1 MLRKYI
7 AAATCLFVLL
17 TIPGPKVATAVS
29 PPDLKTLCFHTQW
42 INYADRLDKQTT
54 TYFLREFPRQAMLIA
69 ARDELKLPT
78 RDQTLGEK
86 FLPDEP
92 TDHLLVADTATRSN
106 KTLRLRLLKFDFE
119 EAEECTR
126 RPTEKIPVWKNS
138 YSYRPGL
145 AAQQPDLLVA
155 MELASRTDFVEALK
169 SVGYE
174 RSDRKIKDIP
184 ANVAGSWEERLL
196 EVDMV
201 TQFAVVQECH
211 QAIAASGESEKRLG
225 VLARGYANL
234 CLLTNH
240 QRNALTFA
248 FAARSLLY
256 AQRMAV
262 AGKAEPSEDA
272 LWCRAYAWA
281 VTGFHH
287 NALADLAKLKERGA
301 EAKDWKLLIAPYC
314 EFDRPGLTDLASD
327 NNSLQAMALRLEYQL
342 VSVMRY
348 PQWMLDSGLK
358 VIQAAPTSYGVSGD
372 LARYGVNL
380 TAKRTGSRSGPLLFG
395 NFLPASIQR
404 APMVP
409 ESVTKLCAPTPLAK
423 KRLKELIV
431 DPNPTDEFSAAP
443 VGIAMKLNEA
453 DKLSTETGLCWSA
466 LAYLIEEETYTQVAN
481 YFSVA
486 MNATE
491 SSHVEEVKSILP
503 LIEGHRFSSYIETY
517 KYNAMQDQP
526 TIKKITQDLKIQD
539 PRNNMD
545 VMFYRLRPV
554 LREREKVGGVP
565 SYLAWDSGNLYQL
578 IDSLTHRSSRKTGNP
593 SFHGRQLGNWIGRI
607 APNSEIGLRLQV
619 EFAKNPS
626 VEQLKAWDSKLKT
639 DPLAIRLLGQWY
651 LQNDLP
657 EDAIRCFEK
666 SNTLLRNYATCS
678 WLAKTYW
685 DAKQYKKWE
694 DVFVDYLSHEDSSSG
709 HYFTRVA
716 LAKGYYS
723 FAEFERARPYALKAA
738 DFFGADGLGQ
748 ASFVEEALGNWER
761 SEFWIKQQSQNYP
774 TLLAFEWY
782 LWCNRT
788 GRGDRRAAWKL
799 AAKHFYSPPADPKR
813 AFEIDSGVFHLLE
826 GRVKESREAYQ
837 RSLKLAP
844 TFTATFMVAQLS
856 RRLEDE
862 ASRKAVIENFRKHLS
877 SVGEKDISPDVQAA
891 GLAILNLIDSDKPA
905 PAKEKIASAL
915 KSVDDP
921 ATRCAFTYFAA
932 SEFDSLGKSDEAIYF
947 WRKALRMPQRDGI
960 YSTLSGHEL
969 SKRFKTSR
977 TDDDQISKE
986 DFWSNQQLEHDW
998 N

>member
-7 AAATCLFVLL
+7 AAATCLLVLV

-29 PPDLKTLCFHTQW
+29 PPDRKTLCFHTQW
-42 INYADRLDKQTT
+42 INYADRLEKQTT
-54 TYFLREFPRQAMLIA
+54 SYFLREFPRQAMLIA
-69 ARDELKLPT
+69 ARDELRLPT
-78 RDQTLGEK
+78 RDQTIGEK
-86 FLPDEP
+86 FLPGEP

-106 KTLRLRLLKFDFE
+106 KTLQLRLLKFDLE
-119 EAEECTR
+119 EAEEWTW
-126 RPTEKIPVWKNS
+126 RPTEKTPVWKNS

-169 SVGYE
+169 SIGYK

-184 ANVAGSWEERLL
+184 ADVEGSWEERLL
-196 EVDMV
+196 EVNMV

-262 AGKAEPSEDA
+262 AGGAEPSEDA

-301 EAKDWKLLIAPYC
+301 EAKDWKLLISPYC
-314 EFDRPGLTDLASD
+314 EFDRLALTNLASED
-327 NNSLQAMALRLEYQL
+327 DSLQAIALRLEYQL
-342 VSVMRY
+342 VSSMRY
-348 PQWMLDSGLK
+348 PQWMLESGIK
-358 VIQAAPTSYGVSGD
+358 VIRAVPTAYGVAGD
-372 LARYGVNL
+372 LARYGSNL
-380 TAKRTGSRSGPLLFG
+380 TTKRTGAGIGPQLFG
-395 NFLPASIQR
+395 QFVTRSIGQNLMI
-404 APMVP
+404 PD
-409 ESVTKLCAPTPLAK
+409 SVVELCGTTTAAK
-423 KRLKELIV
+423 SQLEELIA
-431 DPNPTDEFSAAP
+431 DPNPRDKFSAAP
-443 VGIAMKLNEA
+443 AGIAMKLHEV
-453 DKLSTETGLCWSA
+453 DKQSSETGLCWSA
-466 LAYLIEEETYTQVAN
+466 LAYLLEEEMYTQVAN

-486 MNATE
+486 MDATE
-491 SSHVEEVKSILP
+491 TSHVDEVKSILP
-503 LIEGHRFSSYIETY
+503 LIEGHRYASYIATY
-517 KYNAMQDQP
+517 QYNATRDQP
-526 TIKKITQDLKIQD
+526 TIKRITKDLVIQD
-539 PRNNMD
+539 PRHNMD
-545 VMFYRLRPV
+545 PMVNRLRPV
-554 LREREKVGGVP
+554 LSKREWVGGMP
-565 SYLAWDSGNLYQL
+565 SNLAWDVGNLYQL
-578 IDSLTHRSSRKTGNP
+578 IDSLTHRSFQKTGNP

-626 VEQLKAWDSKLKT
+626 VKTLKAWDSKLKT

-651 LQNDLP
+651 LKNDLP
-657 EDAIRCFEK
+657 KDAIRCFEK
-666 SNTLLRNYATCS
+666 SNTLLRTYATSS

-694 DVFVDYLSHEDSSSG
+694 DVLVDYLSHEDTSSG
-709 HYFTRVA
+709 HYFTRIA
-716 LAKGYYS
+716 LSKGYSS
-723 FAEFERARPYALKAA
+723 FAEFEKAKPYALEAA
-738 DFFGADGLGQ
+738 EFYGTAGLGE
-748 ASFVEEALGNWER
+748 ASVVEEALGNWKQ
-761 SEFWIKQQSQNYP
+761 SEFWVKQQSQNYP
-774 TLLAFEWY
+774 SLRAFRWY

-788 GRGDRRAAWKL
+788 GRGDRSAARKL
-799 AAKHFYSPPADPKR
+799 AAKYFASPPADPKR
-813 AFEIDSGVFHLLE
+813 AFEIDSGVFNFLE
-826 GRVKESREAYQ
+826 GRVKESRAAYQ
-837 RSLKLAP
+837 RSLKLVP
-844 TFTATFMVAQLS
+844 SYTATFMVAQLS

-862 ASRKAVIENFRKHLS
+862 ATRKAVIENFRKHLS
-877 SVGEKDISPDVQAA
+877 SGGEKGSSPEVQAA
-891 GLAILNLIDSDKPA
+891 GLAILNLIDSGKLPQ
-905 PAKEKIASAL
+905 AKEKIASAL
-915 KSVDDP
+915 KNVNDP

-947 WRKALRMPQRDGI
+947 WRKALRMPQKDGI
-960 YSTLSGHEL
+960 YSTLSGFEL

-977 TDDDQISKE
+977 PDDDQISKK
-986 DFWSNQQLEHDW
+986 DFWGNQQLEHDW